1 MMNRTTAQRVRPQRA
16 FGVPYVYVLAIIEGD
31 NPNVVH
37 RIQQHETLV
46 GRGEKANFVIDDEE
60 ISNLHC
66 KIRAEA
72 SVCTLQDLGSLNGTR
87 LNGKPLRRG
96 ASSRLR
102 HLDEIQI
109 GSTRLLLLT
118 ARTIDRDKDQEGQV

>member
-1 MMNRTTAQRVRPQRA
+1 MMDNTTAQRERTKRT
-16 FGVPYVYVLAIIEGD
+16 FGVPHVYVLVVIEGR
-31 NPNVVH
+31 NSHVVH

-46 GRGEKANFVIDDEE
+46 GRGEEANFVIDDEE
-60 ISNLHC
+60 ISKLHC

-72 SVCTLQDLGSLNGTR
+72 SVCALQDLGSLNGTL

-109 GSTRLLLLT
+109 GGTRLLLLT
-118 ARTIDRDKDQEGQV
+118 GRAIDRSKGSLDY

>member
-1 MMNRTTAQRVRPQRA
+1 MMSRTTAQRERPKRA
-16 FGVPYVYVLAIIEGD
+16 FGVPHVYVLAVIEGD
-31 NPNVVH
+31 NPQVAH

-46 GRGEKANFVIDDEE
+46 GRGEEANFVIDDEE
-60 ISNLHC
+60 ISKLHC

-96 ASSRLR
+96 TSSRLR

-109 GSTRLLLLT
+109 EGTRLLLLT
-118 ARTIDRDKDQEGQV
+118 GRTIDRSKGSFD

>member
-1 MMNRTTAQRVRPQRA
+1 MNHTTAQRKLTKAV
-16 FGVPYVYVLAIIEGD
+16 FGLPHVYVLAVVEGD
-31 NPNVVH
+31 DPHLAH

-46 GRGEKANFVIDDEE
+46 GRSEEANFVIDDVE
-60 ISNLHC
+60 ISKLHC

-72 SVCTLQDLGSLNGTR
+72 SVCALQDLGSLNGTL

-109 GSTRLLLLT
+109 GGTRLLLLT
-118 ARTIDRDKDQEGQV
+118 GRAIDQRGQV

>member
-1 MMNRTTAQRVRPQRA
+1 MMNRTTARRVRPQRA
-16 FGVPYVYVLAIIEGD
+16 FGAPHVYVLAVIEGD
-31 NPNVVH
+31 NPHVVH

-72 SVCTLQDLGSLNGTR
+72 SVCTLQDLGSLNGTL

-96 ASSRLR
+96 TSSRLR

-109 GSTRLLLLT
+109 GDTRLLLLT
-118 ARTIDRDKDQEGQV
+118 GRVIDQRGQVP